1 MRWCLTERPG
11 EARGKVKGY
20 TTARCRVE
28 PLAAGDRALFTAI
41 YTDADLMRHVGP
53 ALAPSRA
60 AAAFDAAL
68 AAHAD
73 AARDDAYW
81 VVRSVQPGAD
91 AGLLGLQCSDGV
103 GRVGMLLLPDW
114 QDRGIATEVIDELGR
129 QAARRTRLR
138 ALCIEY
144 RETHAQ
150 AAGLMRKL
158 GYRLAA
164 PGAGPEGF
172 AQWWFDLPVRS

>member
-1 MRWCLTERPG
+1 MRG
-11 EARGKVKGY
+11 F

-28 PLAAGDRALFTAI
+28 PLAAGDRALFMAI

-53 ALAPSRA
+53 ALSEARA
-60 AAAFDAAL
+60 AAAFGAAL

-81 VVRSVQPGAD
+81 VVRSGQPGAD
-91 AGLLGLQCSDGV
+91 AGLLGLQCRDGV
-103 GRVGMLLLPDW
+103 GRVGMLLLPGW
-114 QDRGIATEVIDELGR
+114 QDRGIASEVIDELGR
-129 QAARRTRLR
+129 QAARHTRLR

-144 RETHAQ
+144 RESHAQ

-158 GYRLAA
+158 GYRQAA
-164 PGAGPEGF
+164 AGAGPEGF
-172 AQWWFDLPVRS
+172 AQWWFELPVQD